1 MLFKIQVINNINK
14 HSIMKKLSLILAT
27 LSVISLLTQCQDPG
41 DRKLK
46 SPNTSFKY
54 YIASDTTK
62 KENPETVTN
71 TQSIV
76 FEATNYDGADYYSV
90 YVGSFKIGTDEGVS
104 LEKNEKTKVFNIT
117 HAAIPEVGTY
127 KIYMVATNVNLA
139 TGKISQKVDSS
150 KSIIVVDPTVSQAI
164 ITAFPI
170 MQAGVTIKG
179 KTSGT
184 LSVASSKVGF
194 PITPRITSDSIVFEE
209 LNPKWFPI
217 FRSVYV
223 EPKATSI
230 DIFIND
236 SVNVDTY
243 TPLSMNSKVGNYF
256 FKGCKIKIVSKDGT
270 ATKIYPIGI
279 SYIKL

>member
-1 MLFKIQVINNINK
+1 
-14 HSIMKKLSLILAT
+14 MKKLSLILAT